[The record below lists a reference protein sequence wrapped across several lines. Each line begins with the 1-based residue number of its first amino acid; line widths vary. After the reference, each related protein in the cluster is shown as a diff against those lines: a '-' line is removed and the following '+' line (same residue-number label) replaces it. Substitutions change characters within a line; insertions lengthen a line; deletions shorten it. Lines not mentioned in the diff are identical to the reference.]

1 MRWDK
6 VVNSTHSVGCFA
18 QCQWNVFV
26 KGGVAFREEQLE
38 HPRSADEDTP
48 DPGPQGCQ
56 RGAYFTNHMC
66 GPDRI
71 KYPLKRVAKRGEGK
85 WKRISWDEALTEAAD
100 AIIDAIVQDE
110 PRSIVNDMGSHV
122 E

>member
-1 MRWDK
+1 M
-6 VVNSTHSVGCFA
+6 
-18 QCQWNVFV
+18 
-26 KGGVAFREEQLE
+26 
-38 HPRSADEDTP
+38 
-48 DPGPQGCQ
+48 
-56 RGAYFTNHMC
+56 Y

-100 AIIDAIVQDE
+100 AIIDAIVQDG